1 MVIAATQLRA
11 KPTNDLKVEK
21 SVAKSGTHYLILKPA
36 DDVDLRFEIE
46 RPDKSKEDIIA
57 CIPAAFSSK
66 KGGISGFYAYNGATY
81 NIPLMDR
88 AISGAIEITNGKIRI
103 FDTNRGA
110 LINDE
115 FLNKIKQNKSSMF
128 QQFQLVK
135 DGQAEP
141 FHDKSNYQ
149 RRCIAIFT
157 DGKSAFIESA
167 ESITLTEF
175 AKDLAELGVA
185 NAVYTDMGPWDEGW
199 YRNPEN
205 GKIVVI
211 GHDRLLTGRQT
222 NWVIMRLGDKK

>member
-1 MVIAATQLRA
+1 M
-11 KPTNDLKVEK
+11 
-21 SVAKSGTHYLILKPA
+21 LKPA
-36 DDVDLRFEIE
+36 DSVDVSFEVE
-46 RPDKSKEDIIA
+46 RPLKSQAEVLA

-66 KGGISGFYAYNGATY
+66 KGGISGFYAINGEPY
-81 NIPLMDR
+81 NIPTIDR
-88 AISGAIEITNGKIRI
+88 AISGAIEFTGGKIRI

-110 LINDE
+110 LINE
-115 FLNKIKQNKSSMF
+115 ELYKKLKQNKSAMF

-135 DGQAEP
+135 DGQPEP

-149 RRCIAIFT
+149 RRCIAIMNN
-157 DGKSAFIESA
+157 GKSAFIESD
-167 ESITLTEF
+167 ESITMTDF

-205 GKIVVI
+205 GKIVTI

-222 NWVIMRLGDKK
+222 NWAVFRSSNKVSNR